1 MSRRKQSNPR
11 QIKRKLL
18 GLLLLLLFVSK
29 PGGVKLD
36 ETEIDIDQFFM
47 TTDSS
52 SRCKC
57 PSFSPSL
64 NSLCWLGVFV
74 FNEAYF
80 TITVRFFRLVCYA
93 FIFNILREYTC
104 FIEVY
109 NIKACAYLM
118 LKVSYDIHPVNKVVV
133 SDLKMILSKPP
144 EGLLTVS
151 PSFSFLFL
159 FVEACGD
166 VFHNDAVSDI

>member
-29 PGGVKLD
+29 PAGVKLD
-36 ETEIDIDQFFM
+36 ERETDIDQFFM

-57 PSFSPSL
+57 PSFNPSL
-64 NSLCWLGVFV
+64 NSLCVFV

-80 TITVRFFRLVCYA
+80 TINVRFLRLVCYA
-93 FIFNILREYTC
+93 FILHILREYSC

-109 NIKACAYLM
+109 NINACAYLM
-118 LKVSYDIHPVNKVVV
+118 LKVSYDNHR
-133 SDLKMILSKPP
+133 D
-144 EGLLTVS
+144 
-151 PSFSFLFL
+151 
-159 FVEACGD
+159 
-166 VFHNDAVSDI
+166 

>member
-36 ETEIDIDQFFM
+36 ERETDIDQFFM

-57 PSFSPSL
+57 PSL
-64 NSLCWLGVFV
+64 NSLCWFGVFV

-80 TITVRFFRLVCYA
+80 TINVRFLTLVCYA
-93 FIFNILREYTC
+93 FILHILREYSC

-109 NIKACAYLM
+109 NINTCAYLM
-118 LKVSYDIHPVNKVVV
+118 LKVSYDNHW
-133 SDLKMILSKPP
+133 D
-144 EGLLTVS
+144 
-151 PSFSFLFL
+151 
-159 FVEACGD
+159 
-166 VFHNDAVSDI
+166 